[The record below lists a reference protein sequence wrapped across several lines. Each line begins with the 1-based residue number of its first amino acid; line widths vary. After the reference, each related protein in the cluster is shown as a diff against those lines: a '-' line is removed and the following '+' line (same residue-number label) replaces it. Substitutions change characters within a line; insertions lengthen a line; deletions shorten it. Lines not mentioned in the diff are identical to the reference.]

1 MSLLLDI
8 ERDFKDA
15 FKRSDKVRVSVLRM
29 AKAAMKNRQIEKGEE
44 LSDEDVLSVLSTMAK
59 QRRESIEQFSRG
71 GREELA
77 SKEKEELVIILS
89 YMPAQMGPDEID
101 QIIRGAISETSA
113 QGLQDLG
120 KVMRIVMPR
129 TKGAADGKAV
139 NQRVRELLDQSS

>member
-1 MSLLLDI
+1 MSLFQDI
-8 ERDFKDA
+8 ELDFKDA
-15 FKRSDKVRVSVLRM
+15 FKRSDKVKVSVLRM

-77 SKEKEELVIILS
+77 SKEKEELEIILS
-89 YMPAQMGPDEID
+89 YMPAQMGADEID
-101 QIIRGAISETSA
+101 QIIREAISETSA

-120 KVMRIVMPR
+120 KIMRIVMPR

-139 NQRVRELLDQSS
+139 NQRVRELLEQSS